1 MAELT
6 VSVIIPVYNDSDGL
20 ARCLEALSRQTLP
33 ADDFEVLVVD
43 NGSERDLRPC
53 LAAAPRAVLLQ
64 ARKLGSYAARNEG
77 LRRAKGAILAFTDAD
92 CRPRPD
98 WLERARARILADP
111 DVGLIGGRI
120 EIHPENREHP
130 RLMELYEM
138 ALAMVQEDL
147 VRDRGFA
154 ATANMITTRRTI
166 DLVGPF
172 DETLQSGGD
181 AEWGQRVGRAGLRVE
196 YADDVIIDHP
206 ARSSIA
212 AVFRKLRRVATG
224 PQAAARATAAE
235 PASFRRGVLQKLDRH
250 RRRTRDW
257 STAARCKSLIG
268 AALAEAMMPVA
279 KLELRFRGSDRRL

>member
-1 MAELT
+1 MGELT
-6 VSVIIPVYNDSDGL
+6 ASVIIPVYNDVEGL
-20 ARCLEALSRQTLP
+20 TRCLEALSRQTVP
-33 ADDFEVLVVD
+33 ADEMEVLVVD

-53 LAAAPRAVLLQ
+53 LTRLPHAVLLE
-64 ARKLGSYAARNEG
+64 ARKVGSYAARNEG
-77 LRRAKGAILAFTDAD
+77 LRHATGAIIAFTDAD

-98 WLERARARILADP
+98 WLERARAKVLRDP

-120 EIHPENREHP
+120 EIHPKNRAHP
-130 RLMELYEM
+130 RIMELYEM

-181 AEWGQRVGRAGLRVE
+181 AEWGQRVSRAGLRVE
-196 YADDVIIDHP
+196 YADDVIVDHP
-206 ARSSIA
+206 ARPTVA

-224 PQAAARATAAE
+224 APDAAGASSTGRAI
-235 PASFRRGVLQKLDRH
+235 FRRGILRKLDRH
-250 RRRTRDW
+250 RRRTRGW
-257 STAARCKSLIG
+257 SAADRCKALVG
-268 AALAEAMMPVA
+268 AVLAEAMVPA
-279 KLELRFRGSDRRL
+279 ARLDLRLRGSNRRL